1 VTTSAGPTPAAPADS
16 ADSPE
21 SIESFAAA
29 DRHAW
34 VVFSVTSLGVLLTG
48 LNASTLDVAL
58 PSVVRHFSASATA
71 ATWIL
76 LSFLLVTTVLVVPF
90 GRLADII
97 GRRRLYL
104 AGLSLLTLASLVAG
118 AAPDV
123 GVLILARIAQAVGA
137 ASIMANV
144 TAILTDAFRPSKLSI
159 GLGSNVTVA
168 AVGLVA
174 GPAVGGVV
182 ADGLD
187 WRWVFWFNVPVGI
200 ISLVW
205 AVPTLRELP
214 RQGAREPFDFV
225 GAVLSAIVIGAF
237 VTAIALGGTHG
248 WTAWPV
254 VAGGIGFVLGFP
266 VLIWTQRRRTFP
278 LLDLQLFADRARAI
292 AFSVTFV
299 LAFAR
304 FGIVLIL
311 ALYLQAAQGWSAV
324 RTGLII
330 MPTAIGMMVAA
341 PVAARLALRFS
352 ARILASAGLG
362 LTAGALFYLAAQLNP
377 RTDATSLVVVLSLV
391 GLGSG
396 LVMTPNT
403 SSIMASVTAGRR
415 GVANALRAMMQNV
428 GTVTGTAVC
437 LAIVTRPLA
446 PADQAAAYAGTLSRL
461 SAHTLPAFTAGYH
474 RALLLLA
481 VVTALGAVASLL
493 RNPPPTV

>member
-1 VTTSAGPTPAAPADS
+1 VTESPAAAQASVDLADAPQPTPSDAAL
-16 ADSPE
+16 
-21 SIESFAAA
+21 

-34 VVFSVTSLGVLLTG
+34 VVFSVTGLGILLTG

-104 AGLSLLTLASLVAG
+104 IGLGLLTVASLVAG
-118 AAPDV
+118 AAPNV
-123 GVLILARIAQAVGA
+123 AVLILARIAQAVGA

-144 TAILTDAFRPSKLSI
+144 TAILADAFRPSKLSI
-159 GLGSNVTVA
+159 GLGANVTVA

-187 WRWVFWFNVPVGI
+187 WRWVFWFNVPLGI
-200 ISLVW
+200 IGMLW

-214 RQGAREPFDFV
+214 KQGAREPFDVV
-225 GAVLSAIVIGAF
+225 GAVLSAVVVGAL
-237 VTAIALGGTHG
+237 VMAVALGGTHG

-254 VAGGIGFVLGFP
+254 VAGAIGFVVGLP
-266 VLIWTQRRRTFP
+266 VLLWTQRRRSFP

-292 AFSVTFV
+292 AFSVTFTI
-299 LAFAR
+299 AFAR
-304 FGIVLIL
+304 FGLVLIL
-311 ALYLQAAQGWSAV
+311 SLYLQAAHGWSAV

-330 MPTAIGMMVAA
+330 TPTAIGMMIAA
-341 PVAARLALRFS
+341 PIAARLARRIS
-352 ARILASAGLG
+352 ARFLASFGLAI
-362 LTAGALFYLAAQLNP
+362 TAAALFYVAVELSPHSSTASL
-377 RTDATSLVVVLSLV
+377 LVVLGAV
-391 GLGSG
+391 GVGTG

-403 SSIMASVTAGRR
+403 SSIMASVTPGRR
-415 GVANALRAMMQNV
+415 GVANALRALMQNV
-428 GTVTGTAVC
+428 GAVTGTAVC
-437 LAIVTRPLA
+437 LAIVTRPLD
-446 PADQAAAYAGTLSRL
+446 PRDQAAAYAGTLSRL

-474 RALLLLA
+474 RALLLLGI
-481 VVTALGAVASLL
+481 VTAVGAFASLL
-493 RNPPPTV
+493 RNPPPIT

>member
-1 VTTSAGPTPAAPADS
+1 MTTSARATPAGRQDSTDS
-16 ADSPE
+16 AE
-21 SIESFAAA
+21 SVESFAAA

-58 PSVVRHFSASATA
+58 PSVVRHFDASATA

-104 AGLSLLTLASLVAG
+104 AGLGLLTLASLVAG

-123 GVLILARIAQAVGA
+123 AVLILARIAQAVGA

-159 GLGSNVTVA
+159 GLGANVTVA

-187 WRWVFWFNVPVGI
+187 WRWVFWFNVPIGLVSI
-200 ISLVW
+200 IW
-205 AVPTLRELP
+205 AIPTLRELP
-214 RQGAREPFDFV
+214 RQGAREPFDVV
-225 GAVLSAIVIGAF
+225 GAVLSTVVVGAF
-237 VTAIALGGTHG
+237 VMAIALGGTHG

-254 VAGGIGFVLGFP
+254 VAGGIAFVVGFP
-266 VLIWTQRRRTFP
+266 VLIWTQRRRAFP
-278 LLDLQLFADRARAI
+278 LLDLELFADRARAI

-311 ALYLQAAQGWSAV
+311 ALYLQAAHGWSAV

-330 MPTAIGMMVAA
+330 MPAAVGMMVAA
-341 PVAARLALRFS
+341 PVAARLAREFS

-362 LTAGALFYLAAQLNP
+362 LTAGALFYVAGELNP
-377 RTDATSLVVVLSLV
+377 HTDMTSLIVILSLI
-391 GLGSG
+391 GLGTG

-437 LAIVTRPLA
+437 LAIVTRPLE
-446 PADQAAAYAGTLSRL
+446 PRDQAAAYAGTLSRL

-481 VVTALGAVASLL
+481 IVTTAGAIASLL
-493 RNPPPTV
+493 RNPPPTN

>member
-1 VTTSAGPTPAAPADS
+1 VTDVPAAAQTRIGLTDAPKQAQS
-16 ADSPE
+16 L
-21 SIESFAAA
+21 AAQ

-34 VVFSVTSLGVLLTG
+34 VVFSVTSLGILLTG

-58 PSVVRHFSASATA
+58 PSVVRHFNASATA

-97 GRRRLYL
+97 GRRKLYL
-104 AGLSLLTLASLVAG
+104 IGLGLLTVASLVAG

-123 GVLILARIAQAVGA
+123 AVLILARIAQAVGA

-144 TAILTDAFRPSKLSI
+144 TAILADAFRPSRLSI
-159 GLGSNVTVA
+159 GLGANVTVA

-187 WRWVFWFNVPVGI
+187 WRWVFWFNVPLGIVGM
-200 ISLVW
+200 LW

-214 RQGAREPFDFV
+214 RQGAREPFDYA
-225 GAVLSAIVIGAF
+225 GAVLSAVVVGAL
-237 VTAIALGGTHG
+237 VMAVALGGTHG

-254 VAGGIGFVLGFP
+254 ITGAAAFVVGLP
-266 VLIWTQRRRTFP
+266 VLIWTQRRESFP
-278 LLDLQLFADRARAI
+278 LLDIQLFADRTRAI

-299 LAFAR
+299 IAFAR

-311 ALYLQAAQGWSAV
+311 SLYLQAAHGWSAV

-330 MPTAIGMMVAA
+330 TPTAIGMMIAA
-341 PVAARLALRFS
+341 PVAARLARRFS
-352 ARILASAGLG
+352 ARILASAGLA
-362 LTAGALFYLAAQLNP
+362 LTAAALFYVAVELSPHTGMA
-377 RTDATSLVVVLSLV
+377 SLVVVLGGV
-391 GLGSG
+391 GLGTG

-403 SSIMASVTAGRR
+403 SSIMASVTAGQR
-415 GVANALRAMMQNV
+415 GVANALRALMQNV

-437 LAIVTRPLA
+437 LAIVTRPLD
-446 PADQAAAYAGTLSRL
+446 PPDQAAAYAGTLSRL
-461 SAHTLPAFTAGYH
+461 SADTLPAFTAGYH
-474 RALLLLA
+474 RALILLG
-481 VVTALGAVASLL
+481 VVTAIGAFASLL
-493 RNPPPTV
+493 RNPPPIT

>member
-1 VTTSAGPTPAAPADS
+1 VTSARASSVTPATTES
-16 ADSPE
+16 ADASE
-21 SIESFAAA
+21 HSIAAQ

-34 VVFSVTSLGVLLTG
+34 VVFSVTGLGILLTG

-76 LSFLLVTTVLVVPF
+76 LSFLLVTTILVVPF

-104 AGLSLLTLASLVAG
+104 IGLGLLTGASLVAG

-123 GVLILARIAQAVGA
+123 AVLIIARIAQAVGA

-144 TAILTDAFRPSKLSI
+144 TAILADAFRPSKLSI
-159 GLGSNVTVA
+159 GLGANVTVA

-187 WRWVFWFNVPVGI
+187 WRWVFWFNVPLGI
-200 ISLVW
+200 LGMLW

-214 RQGAREPFDFV
+214 RQGAREPFDYA
-225 GAVLSAIVIGAF
+225 GAVLSAIVVGAL
-237 VTAIALGGTHG
+237 VTAVALGGTHG

-254 VAGGIGFVLGFP
+254 VTGAITFIVGFP
-266 VLIWTQRRRTFP
+266 VLIWTQRRESFP
-278 LLDLQLFADRARAI
+278 LLDIQLFADRTRAI

-299 LAFAR
+299 IAFAR

-311 ALYLQAAQGWSAV
+311 SLYLQAAHGWSAV

-330 MPTAIGMMVAA
+330 TPTAIGMMIAA
-341 PVAARLALRFS
+341 PIAARLARTIS
-352 ARILASAGLG
+352 ARFLASAGLAI
-362 LTAGALFYLAAQLNP
+362 TAASLFYIAAELNP
-377 RTDATSLVVVLSLV
+377 HTGATALVVVLGGV
-391 GLGSG
+391 GLGTG

-403 SSIMASVTAGRR
+403 SSIMASVTAGQR
-415 GVANALRAMMQNV
+415 GVANALRALMQNV
-428 GTVTGTAVC
+428 GTVIGTAVS

-446 PADQAAAYAGTLSRL
+446 PPDQAAAYAGTLSRL
-461 SAHTLPAFTAGYH
+461 SADMLPAFTAGYH
-474 RALLLLA
+474 RALLLLGIT
-481 VVTALGAVASLL
+481 TAAGAIASLL
-493 RNPPPTV
+493 RNPPPIT

>member
-1 VTTSAGPTPAAPADS
+1 MTSARATPSSPATAELTGAPQV
-16 ADSPE
+16 PP
-21 SIESFAAA
+21 SIAEQ

-34 VVFSVTSLGVLLTG
+34 VVFSVTSLGVSLTG

-58 PSVVRHFSASATA
+58 PSVVRHFNASATA

-104 AGLSLLTLASLVAG
+104 VGLGSLTAASLAAG

-123 GVLILARIAQAVGA
+123 GVLIAARIVQAVGA
-137 ASIMANV
+137 AAIMANV

-159 GLGSNVTVA
+159 GLGANVTVA

-174 GPAVGGVV
+174 GPAVGGVI

-187 WRWVFWFNVPVGI
+187 WRWVFWFNVPLGVIGM
-200 ISLVW
+200 LW

-214 RQGAREPFDFV
+214 RQGAREPFDYV
-225 GAVLSAIVIGAF
+225 GAVLSAIVVGAF
-237 VTAIALGGTHG
+237 VMAIALGGTHG

-254 VAGGIGFVLGFP
+254 VTGAVVFLVGFP
-266 VLIWTQRRRTFP
+266 VLIWTQRRISFP

-311 ALYLQAAQGWSAV
+311 SLYLQAAHGWSAV
-324 RTGLII
+324 RTGLVI

-341 PVAARLALRFS
+341 PIAARLARDFS
-352 ARILASAGLG
+352 ARILASAGLA
-362 LTAGALFYLAAQLNP
+362 LT
-377 RTDATSLVVVLSLV
+377 
-391 GLGSG
+391 
-396 LVMTPNT
+396 
-403 SSIMASVTAGRR
+403 
-415 GVANALRAMMQNV
+415 
-428 GTVTGTAVC
+428 
-437 LAIVTRPLA
+437 
-446 PADQAAAYAGTLSRL
+446 
-461 SAHTLPAFTAGYH
+461 
-474 RALLLLA
+474 
-481 VVTALGAVASLL
+481 
-493 RNPPPTV
+493 